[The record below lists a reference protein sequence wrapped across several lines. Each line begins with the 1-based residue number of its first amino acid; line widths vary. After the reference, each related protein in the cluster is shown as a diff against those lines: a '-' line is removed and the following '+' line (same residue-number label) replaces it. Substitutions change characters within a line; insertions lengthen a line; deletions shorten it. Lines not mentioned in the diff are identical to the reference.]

1 MALLLY
7 GMVGSYLKRVAF
19 LFVPCRPLYIMYMQA
34 RAYADVQDSTLSVA
48 ISGDTGEARAL
59 QRATQP
65 EQSGEHFTD
74 ACSLLIKL
82 KP

>member
-1 MALLLY
+1 MLMCKVRFPYFIPSIQFSDNHCDA
-7 GMVGSYLKRVAF
+7 VC
-19 LFVPCRPLYIMYMQA
+19 P
-34 RAYADVQDSTLSVA
+34 DSTLSVA